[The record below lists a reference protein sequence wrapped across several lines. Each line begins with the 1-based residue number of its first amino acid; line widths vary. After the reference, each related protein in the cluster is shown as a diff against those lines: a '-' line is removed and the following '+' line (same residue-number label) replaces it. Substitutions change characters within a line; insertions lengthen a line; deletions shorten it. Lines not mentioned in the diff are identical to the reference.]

1 LNLFSEI
8 SVNQLFYKGKENID
22 LESLA
27 KATGFSVDYLREKL
41 ELEMDTSTISLQ
53 DLKKKTIKLIQNI

>member
-1 LNLFSEI
+1 MNLFSEI